1 MRVNQIVQEMRSL
14 SQLEPVGR
22 NQLRNSMPASK
33 YQSPLRPIDQK
44 YQDAQLMND
53 IQSLIREETLK
64 NNSMINSQRKIT
76 NVSPILVTES
86 TIKEDLIDTHRNNFN
101 SYSNLVI
108 SGSSRDITD

>member
-1 MRVNQIVQEMRSL
+1 
-14 SQLEPVGR
+14 
-22 NQLRNSMPASK
+22 
-33 YQSPLRPIDQK
+33 
-44 YQDAQLMND
+44 MND